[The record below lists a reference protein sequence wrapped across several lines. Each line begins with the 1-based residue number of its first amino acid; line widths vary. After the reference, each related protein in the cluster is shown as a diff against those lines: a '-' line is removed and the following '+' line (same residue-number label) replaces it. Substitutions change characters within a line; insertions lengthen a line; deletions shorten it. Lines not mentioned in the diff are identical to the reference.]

1 MAEASESVRS
11 VIERHEHAF
20 AQLQKQFDLVDQLD
34 DEHPASAVEH
44 LELLRLENEVE
55 EAALAMTTVDISAVE
70 DVVVLLRYIDQFSR
84 TQRSGYLLWPEVV
97 SIDGKEG
104 PWAYGILEQVR
115 RTLELVCRIRLR
127 H

>member
-1 MAEASESVRS
+1 
-11 VIERHEHAF
+11 
-20 AQLQKQFDLVDQLD
+20 LD